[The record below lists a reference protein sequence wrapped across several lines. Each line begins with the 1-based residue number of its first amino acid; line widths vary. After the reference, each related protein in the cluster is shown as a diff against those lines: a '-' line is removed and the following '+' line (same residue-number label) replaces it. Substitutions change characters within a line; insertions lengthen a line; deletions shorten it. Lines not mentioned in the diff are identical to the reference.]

1 MPPALRPPQEGTAAK
16 TAARSLGQVGERKVS
31 MGPSGISILLVI
43 AGAALGA
50 WLYLKPPS
58 EIGPQALPRYIGFEA
73 NLETV
78 ILRNCT
84 PTGCAAVYLT
94 PTIGRASLAA
104 LPEALRVAGELEK
117 QGVELFIVFGGEA
130 VNDAV
135 KRVRGLRRPIVF
147 DPTGEWARESG
158 IEAPCW
164 IAWRTGGKIRLKSRK
179 AVSAADLAAAIR

>member
-1 MPPALRPPQEGTAAK
+1 MAVAGSRFGGAN
-16 TAARSLGQVGERKVS
+16 RKVP
-31 MGPSGISILLVI
+31 MGPSGTAILLVI

-50 WLYLKPPS
+50 WLYLKPAG
-58 EIGPQALPRYIGFEA
+58 EIGPQALPKYLGFEA
-73 NLETV
+73 NLEMV
-78 ILRNCT
+78 ILRNCS
-84 PTGCAAVYLT
+84 PPGCAAVYLT
-94 PTIGRASLAA
+94 PTIGTTSLAA

-117 QGVELFIVFGGEA
+117 QGLELFIVFGEEA

-135 KRVRGLRRPIVF
+135 ERVRGLRRPVVF

-164 IAWRTGGKIRLKSRK
+164 IAWRTGGQIRLRSRE